1 VRRRTP
7 APAGP
12 SGRSLRRSP
21 PSSRPDP
28 PRARQVDARGSQG
41 CETSRP
47 AATGGLSPAGV
58 RRPMSCLPLTDPAS
72 RQQVVTFTS
81 ARLEMSRLTN
91 GVRDRGP
98 RLSGGTA
105 GGAAPYGPARGPIL
119 RGTPGGTRTF
129 RHGARVCGK
138 HVPWSPKAPRRPV
151 GLARHRSAHATAA
164 RAGTSR
170 ARPSR
175 TDEAPS
181 HTASA
186 AGLGLRRG
194 PLHRPARETEAQVA
208 RGSDFETNP
217 RAA

>member
-1 VRRRTP
+1 MRRRTP

-21 PSSRPDP
+21 PNPRPDP

-47 AATGGLSPAGV
+47 AATGGLSSAGV
-58 RRPMSCLPLTDPAS
+58 RRPVSCLPLTDPARAS
-72 RQQVVTFTS
+72 RQQVATCTP
-81 ARLEMSRLTN
+81 ARLELSRLTN
-91 GVRDRGP
+91 GVRGRGP
-98 RLSGGTA
+98 HLSGSTA
-105 GGAAPYGPARGPIL
+105 GGAAPYGSARGPTL

-138 HVPWSPKAPRRPV
+138 HVPRSPKAPRRPV

-175 TDEAPS
+175 TSLTP
-181 HTASA
+181 H
-186 AGLGLRRG
+186 RR
-194 PLHRPARETEAQVA
+194 TAQV
-208 RGSDFETNP
+208 SDFTADRCTGPPEG
-217 RAA
+217 